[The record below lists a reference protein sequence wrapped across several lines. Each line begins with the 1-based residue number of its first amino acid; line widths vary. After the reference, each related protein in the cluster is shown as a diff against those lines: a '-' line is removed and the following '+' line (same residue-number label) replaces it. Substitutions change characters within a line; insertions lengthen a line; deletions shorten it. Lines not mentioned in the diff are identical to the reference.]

1 MKSSFS
7 TLLKDEKGTKYKP
20 QSLVDLV
27 KKNTN
32 KNAIHHISKFHDD
45 KKTLAFLGK
54 DLLTS
59 SNDNHSNN
67 NNQITKAAVGTNLSF
82 FYRLLK
88 GLESVAL

>member
-27 KKNTN
+27 KKNKN
-32 KNAIHHISKFHDD
+32 KNAIDGVQKYHDD
-45 KKTLAFLGK
+45 KKELAFLGK

-67 NNQITKAAVGTNLSF
+67 NNNQTYQIMDKTEVTI
-82 FYRLLK
+82 
-88 GLESVAL
+88 